1 MYTCGTNS
9 GNLSTGYPNT
19 VHPSQH
25 YIPGNDVTYVG
36 SKSNTTSAVAHLS
49 SNILAT
55 TTGTGNVTL
64 KPTSTTWIDRPT
76 PIQTGHVARLSNND
90 DVGIAIGG
98 GAFIIAMAIGM
109 YVLHRKYKKAKGF
122 IRSPQ
127 WETPAPSR
135 KASMPGINMAMYNP
149 GNEHSGIA
157 ELGGENQAFIG
168 ELQGSQVVA
177 EPRENYPGAQ
187 HYGHSQQGKNQAF
200 INELEG
206 SQVVAEPRGHRLGPE
221 HYGHPQHDTS
231 DSDTSSYDDEPNPN
245 VHELHAVPRSHV
257 TYPVSPVTSP
267 YVGSRDSG
275 VSTVS
280 GFSTASSATQIPQS
294 ESHGTF
300 GTAPS
305 LEHADDQPWDD
316 RDAALP
322 GVGPL
327 PFGFK

>member
-36 SKSNTTSAVAHLS
+36 SKSNATSAVAQLS

-76 PIQTGHVARLSNND
+76 PIQTGHVATLSNND

-122 IRSPQ
+122 IGSPQ

-135 KASMPGINMAMYNP
+135 EASMPGINMAMYNP

-168 ELQGSQVVA
+168 ELQ
-177 EPRENYPGAQ
+177 
-187 HYGHSQQGKNQAF
+187 
-200 INELEG
+200 G

-257 TYPVSPVTSP
+257 TSPVSPVTSP

-275 VSTVS
+275 ISTVS

-294 ESHGTF
+294 ASHGTF
-300 GTAPS
+300 ATAPP

-316 RDAALP
+316 RDVALP